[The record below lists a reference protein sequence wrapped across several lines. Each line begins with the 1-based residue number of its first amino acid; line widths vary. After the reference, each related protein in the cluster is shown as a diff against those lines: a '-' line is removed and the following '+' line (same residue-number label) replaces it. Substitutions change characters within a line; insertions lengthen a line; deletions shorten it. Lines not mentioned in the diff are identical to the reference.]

1 MVRCSLIKTDD
12 SFINELIKRLIGCKL
27 QPGKIIDM
35 DKDKC
40 LGCPFLVE
48 KEYPKAIYQKR
59 KGCRKI
65 DIQAVTGRPA
75 TYFYCKH
82 NKYKRR
88 IANITFCKVRRFNND

>member
-59 KGCRKI
+59 KGINRLKS
-65 DIQAVTGRPA
+65 
-75 TYFYCKH
+75 
-82 NKYKRR
+82 
-88 IANITFCKVRRFNND
+88 